1 MNFCL
6 FFSLLFSARD
16 LKVKTIWRWNE
27 KELLKRTLSWRSL
40 INARRCDAIANTK
53 SQFLL
58 KLVYLCRILW
68 WCKAWKWD
76 SSCWSF
82 FFELTPRHE
91 AKKAPQQSASE
102 RTRHKKDTQTIIPRA
117 TCFLRDFFLCSGSLS
132 QYRLQRKSQ
141 SSDLVKRFYGQDKAK
156 KCFFLMHHVVTLKIS
171 KTNENSTQA
180 AHENGYVVT
189 EVKF

>member
-1 MNFCL
+1 MNEFL
-6 FFSLLFSARD
+6 FVFLFAVFGSRYESENDLAMKRERVAETNAFMAIPYQCQTLRCDSEHKEPVSSQTSLLMSDFMMMQSMEMR
-16 LKVKTIWRWNE
+16 
-27 KELLKRTLSWRSL
+27 
-40 INARRCDAIANTK
+40 
-53 SQFLL
+53 FLL
-58 KLVYLCRILW
+58 LI
-68 WCKAWKWD
+68 
-76 SSCWSF
+76 F

-156 KCFFLMHHVVTLKIS
+156 KCFFDASRRYPQDKQ
-171 KTNENSTQA
+171 NE
-180 AHENGYVVT
+180 
-189 EVKF
+189 